1 MTLYNFLRHFFFWS
15 YIIFFLFF
23 FFLAD
28 NKILSALTAYE
39 PEILMTVSENNLP
52 NDPALKIISLMSDL
66 YDRELVG
73 TIGWAKQ
80 IPGNK

>member
-15 YIIFFLFF
+15 YVFFFSCF